1 MTAASNQKPSNE
13 VVAVSIDGRKLAAD
27 VRARLAERVIASP
40 RTVRLDAV
48 LVGEDRSAVLYA
60 ESQARRC
67 QDVGIVYDLHQLPG
81 DSSQD
86 AILELIE
93 SLNQDDD
100 VHAIMVHM
108 PLPDEVDTE
117 LVQASINPGKDVEG
131 VNPTNMGNVLYGRR
145 SLVPCT
151 ALATVE
157 MIESTG
163 VPLRGATCVMV
174 GASNIVGKPVAVLL
188 MRHEATVVSTNK
200 YTTDISSF
208 TREADVLVSAA
219 GVPGLITSDMVKPG
233 AVVID
238 VGISRVEGEDGRMRT
253 VGDVAFDDVSKVAG
267 FVSPV
272 PGGVGPLTVAMLLRN
287 TVDSAES

>member
-1 MTAASNQKPSNE
+1 MVPIVKNCIIRPFCHRRDLLVTAASNQKPSNE

-163 VPLRGATCVMV
+163 VPLRGANCVMV

-219 GVPGLITSDMVKPG
+219 GVPGLIT
-233 AVVID
+233 
-238 VGISRVEGEDGRMRT
+238 
-253 VGDVAFDDVSKVAG
+253 
-267 FVSPV
+267 
-272 PGGVGPLTVAMLLRN
+272 
-287 TVDSAES
+287 

>member
-1 MTAASNQKPSNE
+1 MTAASNQKPTAE
-13 VVAVSIDGRKLAAD
+13 VGAVSIDGRKLAAD
-27 VRARLAERVIASP
+27 VRARLVERVSASS

-86 AILELIE
+86 TILELIE

-108 PLPDEVDTE
+108 PLPDGVDTE
-117 LVQASINPGKDVEG
+117 LVQARINPSKDVEG

-163 VPLRGATCVMV
+163 VPLQGANCVMV

-200 YTTDISSF
+200 YTTDIRSF
-208 TREADVLVSAA
+208 TSQADVLVSAA

-267 FVSPV
+267 YVSPV